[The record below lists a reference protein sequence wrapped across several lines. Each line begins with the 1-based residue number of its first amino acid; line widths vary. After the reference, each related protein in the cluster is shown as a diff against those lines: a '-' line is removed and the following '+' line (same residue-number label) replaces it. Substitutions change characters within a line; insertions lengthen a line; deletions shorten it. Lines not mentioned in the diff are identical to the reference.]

1 MWSPKWRPLYRARCS
16 EQTRRKTVT
25 QSHGATAD
33 RRIVRHARRAASVS
47 TVCRNR
53 RPIFLRANEE
63 VPMTFKHKLS
73 VRLALLKDVL
83 PVVPVLALL
92 AACEQPSLV
101 GPPIKTSINVST
113 IVTLPDSITL
123 DPGQTRQFASY
134 GRTPDG
140 DSVAINVTWQ
150 AVGGGLI
157 SASGLYT
164 AGTLQGDYA
173 VKATLV

>member
-1 MWSPKWRPLYRARCS
+1 
-16 EQTRRKTVT
+16 
-25 QSHGATAD
+25 
-33 RRIVRHARRAASVS
+33 
-47 TVCRNR
+47 
-53 RPIFLRANEE
+53 
-63 VPMTFKHKLS
+63 MTFKHKLS

-83 PVVPVLALL
+83 PVVPMVALL

-150 AVGGGLI
+150 AVGGGLCASSGPGASVGGI
-157 SASGLYT
+157 PAWVSVSVGSTQQLRAGARAAGGKVLPGRTAPWGSSSSAIATVSPKGIVSGLAVRSATIT
-164 AGTLQGDYA
+164 ATSEG
-173 VKATLV
+173 KSATAA